1 MVNYKYADL
10 FKEDTVDKQLYIVS
24 DDGKIN
30 ITNTELHQEKFELTE
45 SLCSEQELTFGSC
58 EAAMIKFTVSNTF
71 LPMKGRWMTVKMS
84 LDGHTDAPLKFGRYK
99 VDSDTPMAD
108 RTCRDVVA
116 YDALY
121 DVLNADVAA
130 WYNTVFPSHK
140 EEKEDKDGNK
150 TTVTVYD
157 PVTMKQFRNSFFK
170 HFGIK
175 QADIEL
181 INDDMSIAKT
191 IAVAASGEKNS
202 DTEEISTV
210 GETISGKEV
219 LSCICEINGCMGHM
233 GRDGKFH
240 YIYLEQNIQ
249 GLYPRNDLYPAD
261 DLFPRDPKS
270 NRIGKDLYITAE
282 YEDFLVKTINKLQI
296 REQKN
301 DIGVIVGTGDNAY
314 VIEDNFLVYGKG
326 TKELKGIA
334 KNILSKIR
342 GIVYRPFTADCKGNP
357 CLEVG
362 DAVRLP
368 TKYELIESYI
378 FKRTLKGIQ
387 ALRDDLET
395 DGEKYRTSKANGVH
409 RSILQLK
416 GKSNVLE
423 RTLEKTQS
431 TIEEKEQGLI
441 SRISQTASD
450 IRLEVK
456 DTKEGLE
463 SSINQTASEIK
474 MTVASYGDVWDTTG
488 YDIAVTSYGAP
499 DSILDSKGNKVYPAD
514 KYKGKYYLDQKTGY
528 LYLSDGSSW
537 NKMKELQKV
546 SKKLEASINIE
557 KDRIT
562 SLVSE
567 TTDGSNPSSLFSK
580 ITQTARDITTEVN
593 RANDA
598 EGKLSSKITQTAES
612 IKTQVAKAQD
622 KWALPNGVTKEE
634 ILFGYG
640 SPPAK
645 KDSGNYLYYLNQDSG
660 KYYNRDS
667 VDSDWKYVGKLTK
680 ITDNLSSKI
689 EQTAKSIK
697 AEVSENYTTKGD
709 MKSALELTADGI
721 RSEVTASLKAWDIGS
736 YDITYY
742 GFGNPEKTYPASS
755 YYNGNTFL
763 NQNNGYYYGCE
774 PDGSLSS
781 GKYKWTL
788 LKKFEQLAS
797 NMSSAMTQTAK
808 EISTKVQKD
817 GVISAINQTAESIKI
832 SAKKLNLDGNTKITG
847 GTIHI
852 ETTESVDNIIQLKR
866 SGTLVK
872 MGNDGMS
879 AAADTRSAIFQYSN
893 ITVQDTSTNTIA
905 QMLSTGKGI
914 SSYGWESY
922 SDRRLKHG
930 IESLD
935 REKSSAFI
943 LSLRPCRFIYN
954 YDSLGHYRHGLIAQE
969 VLESVGD
976 EDWAVCS
983 ENPDKDGNMYYA
995 LDKSELIA
1003 DLIATVQLQYEEI
1016 KELKKA
1022 VGIL

>member
-1 MVNYKYADL
+1 MVVNYKYGDL
-10 FKEDTVDKQLYIVS
+10 FKKDTVDKQLSIVS

-71 LPMKGRWMTVKMS
+71 LPMKGRWMTVRMS
-84 LDGHTDAPLKFGRYK
+84 LGGHTDVPFQFGRYK
-99 VDSDTPMAD
+99 VDSDTPTAD

-121 DVLNADVAA
+121 DILNADVAA

-140 EEKEDKDGNK
+140 EQQKDKDGK
-150 TTVTVYD
+150 TTTVTVYD
-157 PVTMKQFRNSFFK
+157 PVTMKQFRDSFFK
-170 HFGIK
+170 HFGIE
-175 QADIEL
+175 QADIIL
-181 INDDMSIAKT
+181 VNDGMSIEKT
-191 IAVAASGEKNS
+191 VAVTPSSETSS
-202 DTEEISTV
+202 DTEESSTI
-210 GETISGKEV
+210 GESMSGKEV
-219 LSCICEINGCMGHM
+219 LSCICELNGCMGHM

-240 YIYLEQNIQ
+240 YIYLEQEIQ

-261 DLFPRDPKS
+261 NLYPRDPKS

-368 TKYELIESYI
+368 TRYELIESYI
-378 FKRTLKGIQ
+378 LKRTLKGIQ
-387 ALRDDLET
+387 ALRDDLEA
-395 DGEKYRTSKANGVH
+395 DGEEYRTNGANGIQK
-409 RSILQLK
+409 SILKLK
-416 GKSNVLE
+416 GRSNVLE
-423 RTLEKTQS
+423 RTIEKTQS
-431 TIEEKEQGLI
+431 TITDVEKELQ
-441 SRISQTASD
+441 SQIT
-450 IRLEVK
+450 
-456 DTKEGLE
+456 
-463 SSINQTASEIK
+463 QTASEIRTEVK
-474 MTVASYGDVWDTTG
+474 
-488 YDIAVTSYGAP
+488 
-499 DSILDSKGNKVYPAD
+499 N
-514 KYKGKYYLDQKTGY
+514 
-528 LYLSDGSSW
+528 
-537 NKMKELQKV
+537 
-546 SKKLEASINIE
+546 
-557 KDRIT
+557 
-562 SLVSE
+562 
-567 TTDGSNPSSLFSK
+567 TTDGLSSRIIQNADNITAEVTRAQGQEVVLAAAIKINEDK
-580 ITQTARDITTEVN
+580 ITAEVS
-593 RANDA
+593 RASET
-598 EGKLSSKITQTAES
+598 EGKLSSKI
-612 IKTQVAKAQD
+612 
-622 KWALPNGVTKEE
+622 E
-634 ILFGYG
+634 I
-640 SPPAK
+640 
-645 KDSGNYLYYLNQDSG
+645 
-660 KYYNRDS
+660 
-667 VDSDWKYVGKLTK
+667 
-680 ITDNLSSKI
+680 
-689 EQTAKSIK
+689 TAKS
-697 AEVSENYTTKGD
+697 
-709 MKSALELTADGI
+709 I
-721 RSEVTASLKAWDIGS
+721 RSEVTASLKSWDIGD
-736 YDITYY
+736 YDVTHY
-742 GFGNPEKTYPASS
+742 GFGNPEETYPASS
-755 YYNGNTFL
+755 YYNGHSFL
-763 NQNNGYYYGCE
+763 NQENGYFYACE
-774 PDGSLSS
+774 PDGGISS
-781 GKYKWTL
+781 GKYKWVL
-788 LKKFEQLAS
+788 IKKFRQLAS

-817 GVISAINQTAESIKI
+817 NVISSINQTAESIKI

-879 AAADTRSAIFQYSN
+879 AVADTRSAIFQYSN

-983 ENPDKDGNMYYA
+983 ENPDQDGNTYYA

-1016 KELKKA
+1016 KELKET